1 MIEPAMMATSIAKEK
16 AISAHDKKRER
27 EKKNEEDKTYTKNK
41 TIFINYYH

>member
-27 EKKNEEDKTYTKNK
+27 ERTKMRK
-41 TIFINYYH
+41 IKRTQRIKRSL